1 VKAHFLEPDDRLHR
15 FRNSSEKKLFYTDW
29 ASEQAGI
36 LRAVSQHGI
45 ALAYRSRSSRSQ
57 KVNTLKQVIQA
68 TLKDTEANI
77 GNLINQDR

>member
-1 VKAHFLEPDDRLHR
+1 M
-15 FRNSSEKKLFYTDW
+15 
-29 ASEQAGI
+29 
-36 LRAVSQHGI
+36 LRIMQSPYFI
-45 ALAYRSRSSRSQ
+45 YPLATGPYQPARSQ